1 MFLPACQFMRGKG
14 GWEQAVGE
22 KKKNSERAE
31 RAFTEF
37 RFCVP
42 TADTAEPTH
51 KLMREG
57 GEIPISTT
65 KRLGYAPL
73 ITIK

>member
-1 MFLPACQFMRGKG
+1 MRGKG
-14 GWEQAVGE
+14 GMGASCW
-22 KKKNSERAE
+22 KKLPES

-42 TADTAEPTH
+42 TADTAEQTH

-57 GEIPISTT
+57 EKIPISTT
-65 KRLGYAPL
+65 KRLGL
-73 ITIK
+73 FLDVLSSSQLNDELCS